1 MTISNLLKHKA
12 LPFEIDDEK
21 LKKLFS
27 FFLHS
32 APTIDSETAT
42 QIEEDRLI
50 QNWGNYIANFDS
62 KKYRFLKPNCAIEN
76 YFEEYGVSSD
86 SEIKRKTHGFVCK
99 LRDTYEPEHTCFLR
113 HIRNAI
119 AHSHVYV
126 INAGNR
132 KFVLFEDFNDRT
144 KKQTSRIL
152 LSQTDLQRLKNEIL
166 R

>member
-1 MTISNLLKHKA
+1 MTISDLLKHNVF
-12 LPFEIDDEK
+12 PFEIDDEK

-27 FFLHS
+27 YFLHA
-32 APTIDSETAT
+32 APTINRETTA
-42 QIEEDRLI
+42 QIEEYHLMEIWR
-50 QNWGNYIANFDS
+50 NYISNFES
-62 KKYRFLKPNCAIEN
+62 KKYRFLQPTCAIEH
-76 YFEEYGVSSD
+76 YFEEYGISSN

-99 LRDTYEPEHTCFLR
+99 LRDTNEPEYACFLR
-113 HIRNAI
+113 HIRSAI
-119 AHSHVYV
+119 AHSHIYV
-126 INAGNR
+126 MNAGNR